1 MREQTRS
8 AIKLLEDL
16 TERAKELTCLYA
28 IEEAL
33 KEPDSEIDQVAER
46 IIQAIPPG
54 WQFPEICVARI
65 SLEGREYQ
73 SENFQETPWKLSANI
88 VQQDHVVGTIAVYY
102 TRETGRTDG
111 GPFLKEEKRLIQTI
125 ADRLNH
131 FLTYRKMN
139 HVFQE
144 WQSGGR
150 DLSEKR
156 RGDWEA
162 VLDLIRQ
169 TDNSLFLRICNKM
182 LNHLCWSGIEEAEE
196 LRWAYAHHNGIG
208 VNQHDGEP
216 NAHRPSRGLAFS
228 AEFTQGLFRIA
239 SDHLSSDEI
248 LSRIQMWIQ
257 EDKLSFLVQVVNRN
271 LSLSDVA
278 DAIRR
283 YHHLADQE
291 GGAASPNK
299 RGIEVS
305 LIRRLLSDQLPYI
318 NVAKNFIEVRDFYDL
333 LNRVVF
339 SSSSHGKLGGKS
351 AGLYLAAQILRKKS
365 AGNELLAEV
374 RVPRTWYV
382 TSDMLLHF
390 MHYNDFDEVVEQKY
404 KPLNQVRFEYPHIV
418 QTFKSAQFPS
428 ETVNGLSVALD
439 EFGERPLIVRSSSLL
454 EDRVGAAFS
463 GKYRSL
469 FLANQGSKGERL
481 AALLDAIAEVYA
493 STFGPDPIEY
503 RTERGLIDFGE
514 EMGIMIQ
521 EVVGSRVGKYFLPT
535 FAGVAFSNNE
545 YRWSPRIER
554 EDGLLRLVPGLGTRA
569 VDRLSDDYPV
579 LLAPGKPSLRVNAS
593 PDEVARYS
601 PRRLDVINLGTNQFE
616 TIELS
621 DFLRAGG
628 TELPGLYNIVS
639 LYRDRHLRIP
649 SAMRGDLDSGEV
661 VVTFDG
667 LVKRTPFSRQVRAIL
682 DTLRET
688 LGVPVDIEFASDG
701 KHFYLLQCR
710 SQNLLG
716 IDAPAEIPR
725 NAPRG
730 DILFTADKYVGNGR
744 LMNIT
749 HIVYVDPQ
757 RYGTLTSRAE
767 MLEVGRAI
775 GRLNELLPRRRFVLI
790 GPGRWGSRGDIRLG
804 VSVTYADIS
813 NAACLIEIARR
824 HGNYIPDVSFG
835 THFFQD
841 LVETG
846 IKYLPLY
853 PDEEGIV
860 FNERFLL
867 DSENILT
874 RLAPE
879 FRDFNDTI
887 RVMEIP
893 SVADGKVLNI
903 LMNADL
909 NEAMGLFEYLATR
922 PA

>member
-1 MREQTRS
+1 
-8 AIKLLEDL
+8 
-16 TERAKELTCLYA
+16 
-28 IEEAL
+28 
-33 KEPDSEIDQVAER
+33 V
-46 IIQAIPPG
+46 
-54 WQFPEICVARI
+54 
-65 SLEGREYQ
+65 
-73 SENFQETPWKLSANI
+73 
-88 VQQDHVVGTIAVYY
+88 
-102 TRETGRTDG
+102 
-111 GPFLKEEKRLIQTI
+111 
-125 ADRLNH
+125 
-131 FLTYRKMN
+131 
-139 HVFQE
+139 
-144 WQSGGR
+144 
-150 DLSEKR
+150 
-156 RGDWEA
+156 
-162 VLDLIRQ
+162 
-169 TDNSLFLRICNKM
+169 
-182 LNHLCWSGIEEAEE
+182 
-196 LRWAYAHHNGIG
+196 
-208 VNQHDGEP
+208 
-216 NAHRPSRGLAFS
+216 
-228 AEFTQGLFRIA
+228 
-239 SDHLSSDEI
+239 
-248 LSRIQMWIQ
+248 
-257 EDKLSFLVQVVNRN
+257 
-271 LSLSDVA
+271 
-278 DAIRR
+278 
-283 YHHLADQE
+283 
-291 GGAASPNK
+291 
-299 RGIEVS
+299 
-305 LIRRLLSDQLPYI
+305 
-318 NVAKNFIEVRDFYDL
+318 
-333 LNRVVF
+333 
-339 SSSSHGKLGGKS
+339 
-351 AGLYLAAQILRKKS
+351 
-365 AGNELLAEV
+365 NELLAEV

-418 QTFKSAQFPS
+418 QTFKSAQFPA

-454 EDRVGAAFS
+454 EDRIGAAFS

-469 FLANQGSKGERL
+469 FLANQGSKSERL

-503 RTERGLIDFGE
+503 RAERGLIDFGE

-601 PRRLDVINLGTNQFE
+601 PRHLDVMNLEINQFE

-628 TELPGLYNIVS
+628 TELPGLHNIVS
-639 LYRDRHLRIP
+639 LYKDRHLRIP
-649 SAMRGDLDSGEV
+649 SAIRGDLESGDV

-667 LVKRTPFSRQVRAIL
+667 LVKRTQFSRQVRSIL

-716 IDAPAEIPR
+716 IDAPADIPR

-730 DILFTADKYVGNGR
+730 DILFSADKYVGNGR
-744 LMNIT
+744 LTSIT

-757 RYGTLTSRAE
+757 RYGALTSRAD
-767 MLEVGRAI
+767 MLEVGRAV
-775 GRLNELLPRRRFVLI
+775 GRLNVLLPRRRFVLI

-813 NAACLIEIARR
+813 NAVCLIEIARR

-867 DSENILT
+867 DSKNILT

-879 FRDFNDTI
+879 FKDFKDI
-887 RVMEIP
+887 VHVVEIP

-909 NEAMGLFEYLATR
+909 NEAMGLLER
-922 PA
+922 PASAPA